1 MKRFGQRLALLT
13 PKGRILIVRTRT
25 NPSLSPIVRLAS
37 LRCDIIIAGENAVFG
52 QPEIQLGTIPGAGGT
67 QRLTKIVGK
76 SLAMEMILTGSR
88 LDAHT
93 AEKR

>member
-1 MKRFGQRLALLT
+1 MKKIGTETHFTDAGTTYSHQSHSNQFL
-13 PKGRILIVRTRT
+13 P
-25 NPSLSPIVRLAS
+25 LSNRACDL

-88 LDAHT
+88 LDAHS